1 MKRSENNGKRKEP
14 FLFNGSLDYTGS
26 QAFGADVKFA
36 RLTAANIN
44 ADSLNVDE
52 PAASRMTV

>member
-1 MKRSENNGKRKEP
+1 MKCSENNGKRKEP
-14 FLFNGSLDYTGS
+14 LLFNGSLDYTGS
-26 QAFGADVKFA
+26 QTFGADVELA
-36 RLTAANIN
+36 CLTAADVN